1 MAVGGGGGGVVAA
14 AEAEVTRGVE
24 GWWRCRR
31 RRCWWRSSSLIE
43 ITLLMG
49 PKPQAASLV
58 LPGTQEHSYDVAP
71 RDQYVRASSP
81 ALLAKMS

>member
-1 MAVGGGGGGVVAA
+1 MGGGGGGVVAA
-14 AEAEVTRGVE
+14 AKAEVTNGVE
-24 GWWRCRR
+24 GWWRWRRRR

-49 PKPQAASLV
+49 QKPQAASLL